1 VCPCWL
7 GFIVSHRVVPL
18 RTGCSHKEP
27 TLRLAVG
34 QNCVHRHDCAVHI
47 HVNHQGSWQGSL
59 GDRLHAAMALL
70 AAVRRLRVQV
80 TLMSSQFLGL
90 AWTLDGNSDDVR
102 CSCHTVRT
110 LSFEVCDS
118 NSKTFPKGAANAAAL
133 QQYTPCSKFVK
144 CKIKLLLSSPITSRV
159 R

>member
-1 VCPCWL
+1 MCPCWL
-7 GFIVSHRVVPL
+7 GFIVSHRVVFL
-18 RTGCSHKEP
+18 GTGIADKEP

-59 GDRLHAAMALL
+59 GDRLQAAMALL

-80 TLMSSQFLGL
+80 TLMSSQFLGRRR
-90 AWTLDGNSDDVR
+90 TLDGNSDDVR

-110 LSFEVCDS
+110 LSLEDCDS
-118 NSKTFPKGAANAAAL
+118 NSKTFPKGLGNGCCPSVVYHRFA
-133 QQYTPCSKFVK
+133 PCQVK
-144 CKIKLLLSSPITSRV
+144 N
-159 R
+159 